1 MGPTQKA
8 CPINTVGLVE
18 QNYKNKQ
25 FGYLLIEIHNL
36 ISGLLGENGHWIELN
51 EQSAAGDMFTQNIVQ
66 TEILHRQTAYT
77 NETASTDLITLR
89 RSISMASE
97 TGQNGTSSLAVGGQQ
112 RQAEFCKPM

>member
-36 ISGLLGENGHWIELN
+36 ISGLLGENGHWIELY

-97 TGQNGTSSLAVGGQQ
+97 TGQNGTSSLTVGGQQ
-112 RQAEFCKPM
+112 RQTEFCKPM